1 MTKKILEE
9 RGLFWW
15 HEDPVPANQFAPDSC
30 VVGTLSIEENGAT
43 YLELDGY
50 FANSEGGPMA
60 GIAAQGQQFPLEK
73 AIQGKLKASGR
84 NVLLLGLRRRGGRF
98 SSNGIS
104 HEGFAASHCLV
115 TDRAFPPAK
124 RPLRFNALDVE
135 LTGLEEWLRLGNIEV
150 KRTRQR
156 ISAKHRA
163 PRADIHEL
171 DDGTLTMRY
180 DITGPRP
187 SKFAHR
193 MDKLNLVESVNLC
206 VKLKRARTLLEMRD
220 EYARLQELFI
230 LLTGTTFSL
239 EWPRLIIG
247 KMAYH
252 YYYEGFERS
261 TKAPTWDECWIN
273 YIQVKSNFGSIVT
286 ALRRKREE
294 FGPGFYLY
302 LGIRRGM
309 KMYVEH
315 RFVNLIWGL
324 ESLHRRKN
332 KDKAKESKLD
342 AKIQRILAQISGSDD
357 KRWLKGQL
365 KHSGEPSLKE
375 RLMDVLSALPLDFE
389 RKRMEAFCKSCADRR
404 NDMSHFGGQREGSDY
419 REFMIDLVRKSEAL
433 ACLYHAVLLHEIGVD
448 ATLIKAALLENGP
461 NASRSKYAFREVGLL
476 PVGKGDDHLL
486 DG

>member
-15 HEDPVPANQFAPDSC
+15 HDDPLPANQFAPDSC
-30 VVGTLSIEENGAT
+30 VVGTLTIEENGAA

-50 FANSEGGPMA
+50 FASSEGGPMA
-60 GIAAQGQQFPLEK
+60 GIGAQGQQFPLEK

-115 TDRAFPPAK
+115 TDRSFPPAT
-124 RPLRFNALDVE
+124 RPLRFSALDVE

-150 KRTRQR
+150 KRTRQS
-156 ISAKHRA
+156 ISAKHRV
-163 PRADIHEL
+163 PKADIHEL

-180 DITGPRP
+180 DITGPWP
-187 SKFAHR
+187 GKFVHR
-193 MDKLNLVESVNLC
+193 MDKLNLVESVNLR
-206 VKLKRARTLLEMRD
+206 VKPKRVRTLLEMRE

-261 TKAPTWDECWIN
+261 TKTPTWDECWVN

-332 KDKAKESKLD
+332 KDKAKETKLD
-342 AKIQRILAQISGSDD
+342 AKIQRILDQISGSND
-357 KRWLKGQL
+357 KRWLEGQL
-365 KHSGEPSLKE
+365 KHAGEPSLKE
-375 RLMDVLSALPLDFE
+375 RLMDVLSALPLGFE
-389 RKRMEAFCKSCADRR
+389 RKRMEVFCKSCADRR

-419 REFMIDLVRKSEAL
+419 REFMIDLMKKSEAL
-433 ACLYHAVLLHEIGVD
+433 AYLYHAVLLHEIGVD
-448 ATLIKAALLENGP
+448 AALIKANLLENGP
-461 NASRSKYAFREVGLL
+461 NAYRPKYAFREVGLL
-476 PVGKGDDHLL
+476 PVGKGDGSAL

>member
-1 MTKKILEE
+1 M
-9 RGLFWW
+9 FWW
-15 HEDPVPANQFAPDSC
+15 HDDPLPANQFAPDSC
-30 VVGTLSIEENGAT
+30 VVGTLTIEENGAA

-60 GIAAQGQQFPLEK
+60 GIGAQGQQFPLEK

-84 NVLLLGLRRRGGRF
+84 NVLLLGLRRRGGQF
-98 SSNGIS
+98 NFNGIS

-115 TDRAFPPAK
+115 TNRSFPPAT
-124 RPLRFNALDVE
+124 RPLRFSAIDVE

-150 KRTRQR
+150 KRTRQS
-156 ISAKHRA
+156 ISAKHRL
-163 PRADIHEL
+163 PKTDIHEL

-180 DITGPRP
+180 DITGPW
-187 SKFAHR
+187 SGKFVHR
-193 MDKLNLVESVNLC
+193 TDKLNLVESVNLQ
-206 VKLKRARTLLEMRD
+206 VKPKRARTLLEMRE

-261 TKAPTWDECWIN
+261 TKTPTWDECWVN
-273 YIQVKSNFGSIVT
+273 YFQVKSNFGSILME
-286 ALRRKREE
+286 LRRKREE
-294 FGPGFYLY
+294 LGPGFYLY

-332 KDKAKESKLD
+332 KDKAKETKLD
-342 AKIQRILAQISGSDD
+342 AKIQRILDQISGSND
-357 KRWLKGQL
+357 KRWLEGTL
-365 KHSGEPSLKE
+365 KHASEPSLKE
-375 RLMDVLSALPLDFE
+375 RLMDVLSALPLGFE
-389 RKRMEAFCKSCADRR
+389 RKRVEVFCKSCADSR
-404 NDMSHFGGQREGSDY
+404 NDMSHFGGQREGNDY
-419 REFMIDLVRKSEAL
+419 REFMMDLMKKSEAL
-433 ACLYHAVLLHEIGVD
+433 AYLYHAVLLHEIGVNTD
-448 ATLIKAALLENGP
+448 LIKANLLEDAP
-461 NASRSKYAFREVGLL
+461 NAYRPKYAFRDVGLL
-476 PVGKGDDHLL
+476 PVNKGDN
-486 DG
+486 